1 MIKRENVKAVI
12 ITIGDEILIGQ
23 TIDTNA
29 AWIGEKL
36 NQLGI
41 QVEKN
46 ISIRDE
52 GDAIHRAL
60 DEAWQQASL
69 VIMTGGLGPTR
80 DDITKE
86 SLADYFDT
94 RLVHSERVYRQVEKF
109 VARRA
114 YSMND
119 NNAGQAMV
127 PEACEVI
134 DNPLGTAPVMKFTRG
149 NDVLYSMPGVPFEME
164 EIMEKEVLPR
174 IKQRY
179 HLPSVKHETLMT
191 YGLPEA
197 ILAEK
202 LNGWE
207 NRLPEAIK
215 LAYLPSPRGIKIRLS
230 VYHKAEAWKNELDKA
245 ISELHRIIPG
255 HIFSDKEQSL
265 ENVLLSN
272 LKRQKL
278 SIATAESCTGGLL
291 ASLLTS
297 VPGASDVFQGSIV
310 AYQNN
315 MKSKLLDVPEKI
327 IKKYGAVSK
336 EVVMHMAK
344 GVIEKLTADTA
355 IAVSGIAGPTG
366 GSEDKPVGTTWIA
379 IATPDGILAEK
390 FLFGSTREV
399 NTLRAAYT
407 GMHMLNNRVR

>member
-1 MIKRENVKAVI
+1 MI

-36 NQLGI
+36 NLLGI

-52 GDAIHRAL
+52 RDAIHKAL

-94 RLVHSERVYRQVEKF
+94 HLVYSERVYRQVERF
-109 VARRA
+109 IARRG

-149 NDVLYSMPGVPFEME
+149 DEVLYSMPGVPFEME

-174 IKQRY
+174 IKQCY
-179 HLPSVKHETLMT
+179 HLPSVKHQTLMT

-197 ILAEK
+197 MLAEK
-202 LNGWE
+202 LKEWE
-207 NRLPEAIK
+207 NRLPEAIR

-230 VYHKAEAWKNELDKA
+230 VYHKAEAWKNEMDKA

-255 HIFSDKEQSL
+255 YIFSDKEQSL

-272 LKRQKL
+272 LKRHKL
-278 SIATAESCTGGLL
+278 SIATAESCTGGML

-297 VPGASDVFQGSIV
+297 VPGASEVFQGSIV

-315 MKSKLLDVPEKI
+315 IKRKLLDVPEKI
-327 IKKYGAVSK
+327 IEKYGAVSK

-344 GVIEKLTADTA
+344 GVVEKLTADTA
-355 IAVSGIAGPTG
+355 IAVSGIAGPAG
-366 GSEDKPVGTTWIA
+366 GSKEEPVGTTWIA
-379 IATPDGILAEK
+379 IATPEGMIAEK

-399 NTLRAAYT
+399 NILRAAYT
-407 GMHMLNNRVR
+407 GMHMLNNRIR